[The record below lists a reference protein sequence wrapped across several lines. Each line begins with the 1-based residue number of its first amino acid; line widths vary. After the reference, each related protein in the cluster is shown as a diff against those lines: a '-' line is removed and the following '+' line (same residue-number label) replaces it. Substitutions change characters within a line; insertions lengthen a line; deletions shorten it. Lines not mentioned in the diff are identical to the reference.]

1 MNFFL
6 WNLLLAIF
14 WSAINGV
21 LSLQTLTIG
30 FIIGY
35 GVLFVARRALGD
47 DRYFRKSYL
56 IISLLLFVALE
67 LFKSSL
73 QIVVDILTLKHRMRP
88 GIVKIPL
95 DAKSDLEI
103 TLLANLISL
112 TPGTLSL
119 DVSQDRR
126 ELFVHVMYLQ
136 GDDLEPVRKAIKD
149 NYERKILELLR

>member
-14 WSAINGV
+14 WSAITGV
-21 LSLQTLTIG
+21 LSLQTLITG

-47 DRYFRKSYL
+47 DLYFRKSYL
-56 IISLLLFVALE
+56 LISLVVFVALE

>member
-1 MNFFL
+1 
-6 WNLLLAIF
+6 LAIF

-119 DVSQDRR
+119 DVSQNRR